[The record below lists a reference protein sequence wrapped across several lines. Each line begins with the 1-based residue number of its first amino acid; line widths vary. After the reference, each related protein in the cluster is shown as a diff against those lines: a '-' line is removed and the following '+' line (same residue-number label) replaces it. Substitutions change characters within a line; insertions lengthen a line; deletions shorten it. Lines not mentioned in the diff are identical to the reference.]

1 MRWFL
6 LAIVLTPMCLAQDL
20 NSLHLSAKTMSVN
33 FKNTNID
40 TVINY
45 YIKETNITIIKDPK
59 IKTNVSIFSNSKFTH
74 SEAFDLLFK
83 TLKLSEID
91 ASITD
96 GFIILTQSDK
106 KKIDFSQFKFPEPTI
121 LKTHNLKYANATNVA
136 SILNSLFTNN
146 TNYFKASA
154 DTYSNVLLINTTNDL
169 QEQARLIL
177 VQLDID
183 RSLPLKTN
191 VLSLKYASGMEL
203 AGIIRNVLTQLDK
216 TGKFNVSVDSRIN
229 SLIVSCR
236 EDHVENV
243 NKIVSAL
250 DQKSDL
256 VDNTI
261 ILKLKNAK
269 PENVNQILQ
278 SIFGTKRT

>member
-1 MRWFL
+1 MKYSL
-6 LAIVLTPMCLAQDL
+6 LIVMAITSFALSQDF
-20 NSLHLSAKTMSVN
+20 SKTKTMSVN

-83 TLKLSEID
+83 TLKLSKID
-91 ASITD
+91 ATISD
-96 GFIILTQSDK
+96 GLAILTQSDK
-106 KKIDFSQFKFPEPTI
+106 QKKIDPSQFKLPEPTS
-121 LKTHNLKYANATNVA
+121 LKTHNLKYANAISVA
-136 SILNSLFTNN
+136 NTLNSLFANN

-154 DTYSNVLLINTTNDL
+154 DSYSNVLLINTTNDY

-177 VQLDID
+177 IQLDID
-183 RSLPLKTN
+183 RSLPVKTN
-191 VLSLKYASGMEL
+191 VLNLKYAEGIEL
-203 AGIIRNVLTQLDK
+203 AVIIRNVLAQLDK
-216 TGKFNVSVDSRIN
+216 TGQFNVSVDSRTN

-236 EDHVENV
+236 EDQVENV
-243 NKIVSAL
+243 RKIVSVL
-250 DQKSDL
+250 DQKSDI

-261 ILKLKNAK
+261 ILKLKNANS
-269 PENVNQILQ
+269 ENINQILQ
-278 SIFGTKRT
+278 SIFGNRRK

>member
-1 MRWFL
+1 
-6 LAIVLTPMCLAQDL
+6 
-20 NSLHLSAKTMSVN
+20 MSVN

-45 YIKETNITIIKDPK
+45 YIKETNVTIIKDPK
-59 IKTNVSIFSNSKFTH
+59 IKTNISIFSNSKFTH
-74 SEAFDLLFK
+74 AEAFDLLFK
-83 TLKLSEID
+83 TLKLSKID
-91 ASITD
+91 SAISD
-96 GFIILTQSDK
+96 GFVILTQSDK
-106 KKIDFSQFKFPEPTI
+106 KKIDLSQFKFPEPTI
-121 LKTHNLKYANATNVA
+121 LRTHNLKYANAMNVA
-136 SILNSLFTNN
+136 NILNSLFTNN

-154 DTYSNVLLINTTNDL
+154 DIYSNVLLINTTNDY

-183 RSLPLKTN
+183 RNLPLKTN

-216 TGKFNVSVDSRIN
+216 TGQFNVSVDSRTN

-243 NKIVSAL
+243 KKIVSAL

-261 ILKLKNAK
+261 ILKLKNANS
-269 PENVNQILQ
+269 ENINQILQ
-278 SIFGTKRT
+278 SIFGNRRR

>member
-45 YIKETNITIIKDPK
+45 YIKETNVTIIKDPK
-59 IKTNVSIFSNSKFTH
+59 IKTNISIFSNSKFTH
-74 SEAFDLLFK
+74 AEAFDILFK
-83 TLKLSEID
+83 TLKLSKID
-91 ASITD
+91 SAISD
-96 GFIILTQSDK
+96 GFVILTQSDK
-106 KKIDFSQFKFPEPTI
+106 KKIDLSQFKFPEPTI
-121 LKTHNLKYANATNVA
+121 LKTHNLKYANAMNVA
-136 SILNSLFTNN
+136 NILNSLFTNN

-154 DTYSNVLLINTTNDL
+154 DIYSNVLLINTTNDY

-183 RSLPLKTN
+183 RSLPMKTN
-191 VLSLKYASGMEL
+191 VLNLKYAEGAEL
-203 AGIIRNVLTQLDK
+203 SGIISNVLTQLDR
-216 TGKFNVSVDSRIN
+216 TGQFNVSVDSRTN

-236 EDHVENV
+236 EDQVENV
-243 NKIVSAL
+243 KKIVSAL
-250 DQKSDL
+250 DQKSDI

-261 ILKLKNAK
+261 ILKLKNANS
-269 PENVNQILQ
+269 ENINQILQ
-278 SIFGTKRT
+278 SIFGNRRR

>member
-1 MRWFL
+1 MRYSPL
-6 LAIVLTPMCLAQDL
+6 IMLAIASFALSQDF
-20 NSLHLSAKTMSVN
+20 SKTKTMSVN

-45 YIKETNITIIKDPK
+45 YIKETNVTIIKDPK
-59 IKTNVSIFSNSKFTH
+59 IKTNISIFSNSKFTH
-74 SEAFDLLFK
+74 AEAFDLLFK
-83 TLKLSEID
+83 TLKLSKID
-91 ASITD
+91 SAISD
-96 GFIILTQSDK
+96 GFVILTQSDK
-106 KKIDFSQFKFPEPTI
+106 KKIDLSQFKFPEPTI
-121 LKTHNLKYANATNVA
+121 LRTHNLKYANAMNVA
-136 SILNSLFTNN
+136 NILNSLFTNN

-154 DTYSNVLLINTTNDL
+154 DIYSNVLLINTTNDY

-183 RSLPLKTN
+183 RNLPLKTN

-216 TGKFNVSVDSRIN
+216 TGQFNVSVDSRTN

-243 NKIVSAL
+243 KKIVSAL

-261 ILKLKNAK
+261 ILKLKNANS
-269 PENVNQILQ
+269 ENINQILQ
-278 SIFGTKRT
+278 SIFGNRRR